1 MHSRS
6 IIVCYRQLAHNHKI
20 HCLCMLEMM
29 PAERGDMSYE
39 DIMGLFR
46 QENKSSQLVKVDPAL
61 YDKIGNYI
69 KALRKES
76 EREIAMNPMSQAS
89 MMLNDQLKK
98 AIDKAK
104 RIYELRQRKISLLA
118 LRKVAGDNPDT
129 SSLTPDELVL
139 FSSMT
144 SVLGAHKDSKAD
156 FEDLGPRFTQ
166 PKDVEVLPV
175 VPSAEVCDKKKE
187 TRENMEHA
195 KDELVLVRVLEDVPT
210 FAGVDKDY
218 KLRKEDIVSLPKNVA
233 NTLLSHGKVKVIGS
247 A

>member
-1 MHSRS
+1 
-6 IIVCYRQLAHNHKI
+6 
-20 HCLCMLEMM
+20 MLEMM

-39 DIMGLFR
+39 DVMGLFR
-46 QENKSSQLVKVDPAL
+46 QENKSSQLVKVDPTL

-69 KALRKES
+69 KTLRKES

-175 VPSAEVCDKKKE
+175 VPSAEICDKKKE
-187 TRENMEHA
+187 VRGDEA
-195 KDELVLVRVLEDVPT
+195 QAQDELILVRVLEDVPT